1 LTLPYKK
8 AGVRLH
14 SLSKKSLGLFRVV
27 TLNPHIPA
35 VPVHPAQYDRPFRAV
50 SLCVLPPGSPKDE
63 RQNVVTPSKNKFF
76 DGLTPHGEPVRRLH
90 APPVRLFIQNQIQ
103 YLFDHIILFLRD
115 IDMIDGR

>member
-1 LTLPYKK
+1 MRFCDFRNTPSS
-8 AGVRLH
+8 VF
-14 SLSKKSLGLFRVV
+14 SLSKKSLGLLRVV

-76 DGLTPHGEPVRRLH
+76 DGLNTP
-90 APPVRLFIQNQIQ
+90 
-103 YLFDHIILFLRD
+103 
-115 IDMIDGR
+115 